1 MVAKYAVSLCKSNKA
16 LLSLEYHHFTQLYC
30 LHALNEFTNSGAD

>member
-1 MVAKYAVSLCKSNKA
+1 LFIKCAVSLGELNKA